1 MSVSSKS
8 GRSKCRAQTKNVNRT
23 LTALRCA
30 ALRSKQEISVADEP
44 THTHSLSHT
53 PTGTCT
59 RSGTASR
66 VRVCHC
72 PERDELRIAAEDAD
86 LAATRCSRKNG
97 ATARGLRPS
106 CRKTGKQKKKDL
118 RVLEPCLEFLR
129 SSGEV
134 GGERAWRVSC
144 LIRRGGEPEDKKDLP
159 CFRRAAARRVGKRR
173 VASFRLRRRATVHR
187 HAGPPLRQELRRHT
201 KGKTGDAC
209 VLPKSDDSGRLTRRA
224 CRAETKKKGQSQGAR
239 GAPAANFRLAIS
251 LFLSD
256 LALARAK
263 KFKIF
268 HLVSKHLASWP
279 LRKSPRFASAAH
291 ALNCPAKF
299 RSSQVFFGSL
309 RLGSAVN
316 AGWEPVD
323 WGLLLLHLSAS
334 NPTRGPEQVWQPLV
348 VACRHSIA

>member
-1 MSVSSKS
+1 MS
-8 GRSKCRAQTKNVNRT
+8 RH
-23 LTALRCA
+23 
-30 ALRSKQEISVADEP
+30 
-44 THTHSLSHT
+44 THTLSHT
-53 PTGTCT
+53 HRPAHAHDLALHRGFGSATAQ
-59 RSGTASR
+59 SAMSYASR
-66 VRVCHC
+66 RRMQTLLQRAAV
-72 PERDELRIAAEDAD
+72 ERTERQHAGSGHPA
-86 LAATRCSRKNG
+86 
-97 ATARGLRPS
+97 
-106 CRKTGKQKKKDL
+106 GKQESKKKDL

-201 KGKTGDAC
+201 RGKTGDAC

-323 WGLLLLHLSAS
+323 WGLLLLHLSAP